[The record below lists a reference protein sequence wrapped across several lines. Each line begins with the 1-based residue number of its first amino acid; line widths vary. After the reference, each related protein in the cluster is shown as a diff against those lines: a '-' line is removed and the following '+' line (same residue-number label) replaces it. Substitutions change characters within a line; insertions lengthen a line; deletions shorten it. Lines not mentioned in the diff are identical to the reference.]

1 MCRDMRPRMALSM
14 AVAAVEE
21 RLATTFGGVDELEDQ
36 LFRQGAGAEHMAG
49 LEKIE
54 AEGDAPSEAVAP
66 PVARAEVLSVLMQ
79 LSRGRCETAPS
90 PAWFTAVRLLDELCQ
105 DGLATAGLN
114 PRQLL
119 LTGIALAGM
128 ALSFHDQEIVSEDF
142 WVRLPDG
149 VKAELMQG
157 QLISYQRRMLD
168 NLQASNK
175 LRWQQP
181 TVETWAVLFCKRF
194 LLLKGKA
201 QAPWVWSLYQD
212 SLSLAA
218 GVLVHDRTAGLPA
231 RRIASATVLMA
242 CVRSGLLTA
251 LPRPEQLDSSVEPPL
266 VELCWVLGL
275 HDTGRLLTVCSDASR
290 LARP

>member
-1 MCRDMRPRMALSM
+1 MGPWMTLPM

-21 RLATTFGGVDELEDQ
+21 RLATTFGGLDELEDQ
-36 LFRQGAGAEHMAG
+36 LFRQGAGAEHLAG
-49 LEKIE
+49 LANLE
-54 AEGDAPSEAVAP
+54 AEVDAPFEAVAL
-66 PVARAEVLSVLMQ
+66 PVVRAEVLSVIMRLTC
-79 LSRGRCETAPS
+79 RRYEKVPS
-90 PAWFTAVRLLDELCQ
+90 PAWFTSVRLLDELCQ
-105 DGLATAGLN
+105 NGLATVGN
-114 PRQLL
+114 SRQLL
-119 LTGIALAGM
+119 LTGITLAGM
-128 ALSFHDQEIVSEDF
+128 ALNFHDQEIVSEDF